1 MKNLTKILSVAFLA
15 IAWTA
20 CSDSSSGSTENN
32 PQSPE
37 TVEPESSATPEGEIL
52 SSGSEQ
58 DLSSS
63 EAFVPEELVYDSV
76 GFVDIASAYHTVA
89 PDEKVVFVLR
99 HAERQPYLTKE
110 TQLTENGVQQSQS
123 VGQKLVGGEDFVFAH
138 TDYVRTEETAHN
150 IALGRGQESFVHDT
164 IKEITG
170 SWFVKDNDLRQS
182 YVSKD
187 TGSNAVVAL
196 WAYQGLFADAFY
208 DLEER
213 GKEVVDNYLTKDY
226 NEMAKA
232 KVIISHDEFVV
243 PLLAYTTLNSTGVRY
258 NWRPWWINY
267 LTGVAIIVN
276 SKNEKRYICVKGL
289 NSALL

>member
-1 MKNLTKILSVAFLA
+1 MKNLTKFLS
-15 IAWTA
+15 IALLTISWTA
-20 CSDSSSGSTENN
+20 CSDSSSGSTDPNQPPDTID
-32 PQSPE
+32 PQSSE
-37 TVEPESSATPEGEIL
+37 TPDGDMSSAN
-52 SSGSEQ
+52 SEQ

-63 EAFVPEELVYDSV
+63 SIFVPEELVYDSV
-76 GFVDIASAYHTVA
+76 GFVDIGAAYRTVA

-99 HAERQPYLTKE
+99 HGERQPYLTRE
-110 TQLTENGVQQSQS
+110 TQLTEKGVQQSQT
-123 VGQKLVGGEDFVFAH
+123 VGQKLIGGEDFVFGH
-138 TDYVRTEETAHN
+138 TDYVRTEETAQN
-150 IALGRGQESFVHDT
+150 IAIGRGQSSFIHDT
-164 IKEITG
+164 ITEITG

-208 DLEER
+208 NLEER
-213 GKEVVDNYLTKDY
+213 GQEAIDKYLTKDY

-232 KVIISHDEFVV
+232 KVIISHDEFIV
-243 PLLAYTTLNSTGVRY
+243 PLLAYTTLNTTGVRY

-289 NSALL
+289 DSALL